1 MKPRNMSNKM
11 VVMRLKYT
19 ESQIEAIEPK
29 NNAKFCQPRPELET
43 NSRTQSKP
51 SSHKNPA
58 KGLNQFGLAQ
68 ANG

>member
-29 NNAKFCQPRPELET
+29 NNAKFCQPRPDLET
-43 NSRTQSKP
+43 NFRTQSKP